1 MSGIKDRIEQKR
13 NQLSKMVCMKVCE
26 KDVLDLMTVDAGLKK
41 VGKRSRAE
49 IYDESNIRFN
59 IKTGGCP
66 RRMEVCPGTQDG

>member
-1 MSGIKDRIEQKR
+1 
-13 NQLSKMVCMKVCE
+13 
-26 KDVLDLMTVDAGLKK
+26 MTVDPGLKK
-41 VGKRSRAE
+41 VGKRSRAK